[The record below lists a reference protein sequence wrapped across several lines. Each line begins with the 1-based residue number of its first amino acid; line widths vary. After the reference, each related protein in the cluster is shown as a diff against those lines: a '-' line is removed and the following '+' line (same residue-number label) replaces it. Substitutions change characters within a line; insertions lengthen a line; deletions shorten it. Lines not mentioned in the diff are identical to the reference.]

1 MILRTLIL
9 RGRQK
14 SPAVLV
20 PVAMMLITLGL
31 GFMVAGVVW
40 PRSALPVA
48 HLGTAWGDFFR
59 GFLFGIA
66 IVMEVSGVVIAM
78 AAAATRAK
86 KL

>member
-66 IVMEVSGVVIAM
+66 IVMEVGGVVM
-78 AAAATRAK
+78 AVAAATRAK